1 MSDVKAG
8 SKGQIGAGVDQNFIL
23 FTPDGR
29 SIPVNFDS
37 IKINGKRVVSHVHEN
52 GADPSGLSFGIKE
65 PSGTISM
72 IKESR
77 DILCNLAGVDFLTDL
92 GICSGIYFTGGVD
105 APRTV
110 SNAVKIDGLAFENDD
125 FGGAVTDD
133 SIKNE
138 VAFKAVKIKRGN

>member
-1 MSDVKAG
+1 MSTIAG
-8 SKGQIGAGVDQNFIL
+8 SKGQVGAGVDQNFFL
-23 FTPDGR
+23 FVPGR
-29 SIPVNFDS
+29 DPIGVNFDS

-92 GICSGIYFTGGVD
+92 IMCSAVYYTGGVD

-110 SNAVKIDGLAFENDD
+110 SNSVKIDGIAFENDD
-125 FGGAVTDD
+125 FGGAVTDN
-133 SIKNE
+133 SITNE
-138 VAFKAVKIKRGN
+138 VAFKAVKIKRGE